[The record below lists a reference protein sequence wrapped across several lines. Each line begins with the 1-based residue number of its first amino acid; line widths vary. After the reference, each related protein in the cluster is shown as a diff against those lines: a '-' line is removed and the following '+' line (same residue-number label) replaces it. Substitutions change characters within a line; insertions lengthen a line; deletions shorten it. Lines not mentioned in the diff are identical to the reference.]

1 MVALKV
7 IFNTPQVY
15 GEEYAK
21 QHNSLPVQHKAL
33 RAIKDCRTA
42 ALGGHIDHFD
52 CGHTHIS
59 YNSCRNRN
67 CPKCQGLAKERWVMA
82 RMEDLL
88 PVPYYHVVFTLPEEL
103 NRLVFINNSVIYDLL
118 MKASAETL
126 QQLCASPKYLGV
138 QSGFIS
144 VLHTWGQNL
153 MLHPHVHMVVPAGGL
168 TTNGKFL
175 VGSKK
180 FFIPVKVLAKL
191 FRGKFLFYLK
201 KLKDRF
207 LAVPETDW
215 LDIFHVLYRKDWY
228 VYCKRPFKT
237 PASVLQ
243 YLGRYTHRIAISNH
257 RILGMDN
264 GVVSFS
270 YRDYKDDSKKKIM
283 RLPVNEFIR
292 RFLLHVLPSGFR
304 KIRHYGFLSPAS
316 KKTKLKLCQKLLR
329 VKPVISMKA
338 LSTRDLLLKVTGKDF
353 TVCPMCGNGK
363 LFFTSGLHPP
373 CVVI

>member
-1 MVALKV
+1 MIELQD
-7 IFNTPQVY
+7 IIQTY
-15 GEEYAK
+15 GEDYAK
-21 QHNSLPVQHKAL
+21 QHNLLPVQHKAL
-33 RAIKDCRTA
+33 RAIIDCRTA
-42 ALGGHIDHFD
+42 TLGGHIDHYD

-67 CPKCQGLAKERWVMA
+67 CPKCQALTKERWVMA

-88 PVPYYHVVFTLPEEL
+88 PIPYYHVVFTLPKEL
-103 NRLVFINNSVIYDLL
+103 NRLVFMNNAVIYNLL
-118 MKASAETL
+118 MKASSQTL
-126 QQLCASPKYLGV
+126 QQLCASPKYLAV
-138 QSGFIS
+138 QAGFIS

-153 MLHPHVHMVVPAGGL
+153 TLHPHVHMVVPAGGL
-168 TTNGKFL
+168 TMDGKFR

-180 FFIPVKVLAKL
+180 FFIPVKVMAKL
-191 FRGKFLFYLK
+191 FRGKFLYYLK
-201 KLKDRF
+201 KLRTLF
-207 LAVPETDW
+207 QSVSEADW
-215 LDIFHVLYRKDWY
+215 QNIFYTLYRKDWY

-257 RILGMDN
+257 RILGMNN
-264 GVVSFS
+264 GVVAFS
-270 YRDYKDDSKKKIM
+270 YRDYKDKSKNKVM
-283 RLPVNEFIR
+283 QLPANEFIR

-316 KKTKLKLCQKLLR
+316 KKIKLALCKKLLG
-329 VKPVISMKA
+329 VKPIVSQKV

-353 TVCPMCGNGK
+353 TVCPVCSNGK

-373 CVVI
+373 CQSI

>member
-1 MVALKV
+1 MIELQDIIQA
-7 IFNTPQVY
+7 Y

-21 QHNSLPVQHKAL
+21 QHNLLPVQHKAL
-33 RAIKDCRTA
+33 RAIRNCRTS
-42 ALGGHIDHFD
+42 ALGGHVDHFD

-67 CPKCQGLAKERWVMA
+67 CPKCQALAKERWVMA

-103 NRLVFINNSVIYDLL
+103 SRLVFIDNAIIYDLL

-126 QQLCASPKYLGV
+126 KQLCASPKYLAV

-153 MLHPHVHMVVPAGGL
+153 TLHPHVHMVVPAGGL
-168 TTNGKFL
+168 TVDGKFL

-201 KLKDRF
+201 QQRDHFQSVSEKD
-207 LAVPETDW
+207 W
-215 LDIFHVLYRKDWY
+215 QDIFYILYRKDWY

-257 RILGMDN
+257 RILSMDN
-264 GVVSFS
+264 GVVSFL
-270 YRDYKDDSKKKIM
+270 YRDYKDNSKKKIM
-283 RLPVNEFIR
+283 RLPANEFIR

-316 KKTKLKLCQKLLR
+316 KKIKLTLCKKLLG
-329 VKPVISMKA
+329 VKPVTSMKNISA
-338 LSTRDLLLKVTGKDF
+338 MGLVTKNNRQRFYCLSY
-353 TVCPMCGNGK
+353 MC
-363 LFFTSGLHPP
+363 
-373 CVVI
+373 